1 MTAESGRRASRL
13 ELIRARLH
21 DSRGRCPRDGDAA
34 APTPTTS
41 VRHDVRP
48 SPSTATH
55 NGIRPAPDRRGG
67 GRVDSKS
74 DRTVRSGSAEHDR
87 QVAAGRLQTEVRGRS
102 KLDAG
107 DDGQVYAQV
116 RKPAPADR
124 GPTAAEGAE
133 GRRPT
138 QDRDDSSVSA
148 AAGRR
153 QKTSSSSSLLSRSQ
167 NFFARLRSRK
177 NDPTKS
183 ACADAGGGSGNVGD
197 GSNRKIRRSVSDSG
211 CAMYA
216 NRELVGDVA
225 SPSSAHLDAVTSSRD
240 VTTERRTAGQVDGPE
255 ADGRDV
261 AANATTASVYAEVEP
276 PTSRRSTSADVTES
290 TSGAEQADSCPM
302 STAVYEEC
310 AGSYSLREA
319 LLQRGGDAAAAAA
332 VTETPTSETFSHV
345 IRRDSDDDERVP
357 PRRAQTTSLLPLA
370 AGVASGGGRS
380 GTATGWR
387 RRKLSSSQS
396 SGCVLGGRRDG
407 RLLERIQEVDSPPG
421 SADDDVTSRRS
432 PPASNSVAAE
442 QRVGLDATTPGS
454 DARNRKFIG

>member
-48 SPSTATH
+48 SPSSATH
-55 NGIRPAPDRRGG
+55 NGIRPAPDRRGA
-67 GRVDSKS
+67 GRVDGKS
-74 DRTVRSGSAEHDR
+74 DRRVRSGSAEHDR

-124 GPTAAEGAE
+124 APTAAEDIIE

-138 QDRDDSSVSA
+138 LQDRDDSSVSA

-177 NDPTKS
+177 NDAAKS
-183 ACADAGGGSGNVGD
+183 PCADSGGSGNVG
-197 GSNRKIRRSVSDSG
+197 GRNRKIRRSVSDSG

-225 SPSSAHLDAVTSSRD
+225 SPSSAHLDAVTSSDD
-240 VTTERRTAGQVDGPE
+240 VTSERRTAGQVDVPE
-255 ADGRDV
+255 VDGRDV

-319 LLQRGGDAAAAAA
+319 LLQRGGDRRV
-332 VTETPTSETFSHV
+332 VTSSSAEPGGESTSCMHS
-345 IRRDSDDDERVP
+345 
-357 PRRAQTTSLLPLA
+357 
-370 AGVASGGGRS
+370 
-380 GTATGWR
+380 R
-387 RRKLSSSQS
+387 RR
-396 SGCVLGGRRDG
+396 
-407 RLLERIQEVDSPPG
+407 P
-421 SADDDVTSRRS
+421 SRR
-432 PPASNSVAAE
+432 PAST
-442 QRVGLDATTPGS
+442 QPLD
-454 DARNRKFIG
+454 